1 MSTSVLFDAPGPKAR
16 LRNNILTVVGALLVA
31 GLVYVVIGRLADAGQ
46 FERRRWEWLEYE
58 QIQRNLLDGLV
69 ATLKAFAIAAVL
81 AIILGFALAIGRLSP
96 SRWIRTPSTGFVTVF
111 RALPVV
117 VLMFIPYLAA
127 KPLIGQSVPLLYA
140 VVFGLVLYNG
150 SVLAEIFRAGVL
162 AVPKGQQEASSAI
175 GLTRGQTLR
184 LVLMP
189 QAVRSMLPTI
199 ISQLVVVLKDTALGF
214 VIGYQELLYKGGEVA
229 RTPRFG
235 LPYIPVAIVIGLIY
249 IALCSILSITAHVV
263 ERRTGARVKPMTAF
277 AETVPTEATAPDV
290 VLED

>member
-1 MSTSVLFDAPGPKAR
+1 MSTSVLFDAPGPRAKRRHA
-16 LRNNILTVVGALLVA
+16 ILTAIGALIVA
-31 GLVYVVIGRLADAGQ
+31 GLVYIAVSRLVDAGQ
-46 FERRRWEWLEYE
+46 FERRRWEWLEFE
-58 QIQRNLLDGLV
+58 QIQRNLLTGLV

-81 AIILGFALAIGRLSP
+81 AIVLGFALAIGRLSP
-96 SRWIRTPSTGFVTVF
+96 NRWVRTPSTGFVTVF

-117 VLMFIPYLAA
+117 VLMYIPYLAA
-127 KPLIGQSVPLLYA
+127 QPVLGRSVPLLYA

-150 SVLAEIFRAGVL
+150 SVLAEVFRAGVL

-214 VIGYQELLYKGGEVA
+214 VIGYQELLYKGQEVA

-235 LPYIPVAIVIGLIY
+235 LPYIPVAIVVGLFYIGLC
-249 IALCSILSITAHVV
+249 AILSSIAHQV

-277 AETVPTEATAPDV
+277 SETVTTEPIPADAVID
-290 VLED
+290 D

>member
-1 MSTSVLFDAPGPKAR
+1 MSTSVLFDAPGPKG
-16 LRNNILTVVGALLVA
+16 RNAILTVLGALIVA
-31 GLVYVVIGRLADAGQ
+31 YLVYVVVGRLADAGQ
-46 FERRRWEWLEYE
+46 FERKRWEWLEYE

-69 ATLKAFAIAAVL
+69 ATLKAFFISAVL
-81 AIILGFALAIGRLSP
+81 ALILGFALAIGRLSP
-96 SRWIRTPSTGFVTVF
+96 NRWVRTPSTGFVTVF

-127 KPLIGQSVPLLYA
+127 KPLIGQSVPLLYS

-150 SVLAEIFRAGVL
+150 SVLAEVFRAGVL

-189 QAVRSMLPTI
+189 QAVRAMLPTI

-214 VIGYQELLYKGGEVA
+214 VIGFQELLYKGGEVA

-249 IALCSILSITAHVV
+249 IALCSILSMTAHLV
-263 ERRTGARVKPMTAF
+263 ERRTGTRIRPPTAF
-277 AETVPTEATAPDV
+277 SETVAAEPIPDEPAVTAP
-290 VLED
+290 

>member
-16 LRNNILTVVGALLVA
+16 LRNNILTVIGAIFVA
-31 GLVYVVIGRLADAGQ
+31 GLLYVVISRLAEAGQ

-58 QIQRNLLDGLV
+58 QIQRNLLDGLI
-69 ATLKAFAIAAVL
+69 ATLKAFFISAVL
-81 AIILGFALAIGRLSP
+81 AIVLGFALAIGRLSP
-96 SRWIRTPSTGFVTVF
+96 NRWVRTPSTSFVTVF

-150 SVLAEIFRAGVL
+150 SVLAEVFRAGVL
-162 AVPKGQQEASSAI
+162 AVPKGQSEAASAI

-184 LVLMP
+184 LVLLP

-235 LPYIPVAIVIGLIY
+235 LPYIPVAIVLGLIY
-249 IALCSILSITAHVV
+249 IALCSVLSATAHLV

-277 AETVPTEATAPDV
+277 AETVATEETPPEV

>member
-16 LRNNILTVVGALLVA
+16 RRHAILTVIGALFVA
-31 GLVYVVIGRLADAGQ
+31 AIVYVVISRLADAGQ
-46 FERRRWEWLEYE
+46 FERRRWEWLEYA
-58 QIQRNLLDGLV
+58 QIQRNLLTGFGE
-69 ATLKAFAIAAVL
+69 TMKAFALAAVL
-81 AIILGFALAIGRLSP
+81 ALVLGFLLAIGRLSHR
-96 SRWIRTPSTGFVTVF
+96 RWVRVPSTAFVTVF
-111 RALPVV
+111 RALPVI
-117 VLMFIPYLAA
+117 VLMYIPYLAA

-150 SVLAEIFRAGVL
+150 SVLAEVFRAGVL

-175 GLTRGQTLR
+175 GLTRSQTLR

-214 VIGYQELLYKGGEVA
+214 VIGFQELLFKGNEVT

-249 IALCSILSITAHVV
+249 IALCAILSSIAHLV
-263 ERRTGARVKPMTAF
+263 ERRTGAQVRPPTAF
-277 AETVPTEATAPDV
+277 ETVTTEPIPDEPAVTAP
-290 VLED
+290 

>member
-16 LRNNILTVVGALLVA
+16 RRNNILTVIGALFVV
-31 GLVYVVIGRLADAGQ
+31 GLLYIVVSRLADAKQ
-46 FERRRWEWLEYE
+46 FEYKRWEWLEYE
-58 QIQRNLLDGLV
+58 QIQRNLLTGLV
-69 ATLKAFAIAAVL
+69 ATLKAFAMAAVL
-81 AIILGFALAIGRLSP
+81 AVILGFALAIGRLSP
-96 SRWIRTPSTGFVTVF
+96 NRWIRTPSTGFVTVF

-127 KPLIGQSVPLLYA
+127 QPVIGRSVPLLYA

-150 SVLAEIFRAGVL
+150 SVLAEVFRAGVL
-162 AVPKGQQEASSAI
+162 AVPKGQQEASLAV
-175 GLTRGQTLR
+175 GLTRRQTLQ

-235 LPYIPVAIVIGLIY
+235 LPYIPVAIVVGLFYIGLC
-249 IALCSILSITAHVV
+249 AILSSIAHLV

-277 AETVPTEATAPDV
+277 SETVTTEPIPADAVID
-290 VLED
+290 D